1 MLVTLTSR
9 VTMTIKRSIYFLTC
23 FFLFFAPAFDIQ
35 AQVKDFQTWWE
46 VELEKQLT
54 GKLDLSGELEQ
65 RFKNNST
72 QYSRTLLTIAA
83 SYNVLDYLRMSGGAR
98 SIFVMDREQQLHP
111 RYRLHFD
118 LMGNYDLS
126 DFRFSLRSRLQ
137 YGFEDVMAF
146 RYLRLNSLVN
156 RNRLKLAYHIF
167 GTKFDCFASLES
179 WHGSDIAS
187 QWRTFAM
194 RYAAGVSYSLNFS
207 SGFSLRY
214 ILEDEFNVVN
224 PMQLHVLVMGY
235 SYSF

>member
-1 MLVTLTSR
+1 MVVTPTSR
-9 VTMTIKRSIYFLTC
+9 VTMTIKRSLYFLTC
-23 FFLFFAPAFDIQ
+23 FSLFFSAALDLQ

-72 QYSRTLLTIAA
+72 QYSRTLITFAA
-83 SYNVLDYLRMSGGAR
+83 SYDVLDYLRMSGGAR

-118 LMGNYDLS
+118 LMGRYDLS
-126 DFRFSLRSRLQ
+126 GFNFSLRSRMQ
-137 YGFEDVMAF
+137 YGFEDVIAF
-146 RYLRLNSLVN
+146 RYFRLNSLVN
-156 RNRLKLAYHIF
+156 RNRLKATYHIF
-167 GTKFDCFASLES
+167 GTRFDCYASLES
-179 WHGSDIAS
+179 WHGSDIES
-187 QWRTFAM
+187 QWQTFAL
-194 RYAAGVSYSLNFS
+194 RYAAGASYSLNFS
-207 SGFSLRY
+207 SRFSLRY